1 VLGTVEEDIM
11 MSDKTQVL
19 VIDDD
24 PAIRSFLHTSLS
36 AHGYDVLEAKTGQE
50 GIQQAT
56 HQLPDLILLDLGL
69 PDVNGIEVLENVR
82 SWSAIPVMM
91 LSIQDSDMDKILA
104 FEAGADDYLTKPF
117 SIGELMARL
126 RVMLRRR
133 QTPDLPEPFSNG
145 NLEVDRATRLVKVK
159 GEIVQLTPT
168 KYSLLKLL
176 VQHAGKVLTHK
187 QLWKHIRP
195 SDEYEAHVLRVHVSN
210 MRRKLEDDPGNPI
223 WILTEPG
230 VGYRLTMA

>member
-1 VLGTVEEDIM
+1 
-11 MSDKTQVL
+11 
-19 VIDDD
+19 
-24 PAIRSFLHTSLS
+24 
-36 AHGYDVLEAKTGQE
+36 
-50 GIQQAT
+50 
-56 HQLPDLILLDLGL
+56 
-69 PDVNGIEVLENVR
+69 
-82 SWSAIPVMM
+82 M

-168 KYSLLKLL
+168 EYSLLELL
-176 VQHAGKVLTHK
+176 VHHAGKVLTHK

-195 SDEYEAHVLRVHVSN
+195 SDDYEAHVLRVHVSN
-210 MRRKLEDDPGNPI
+210 MRRKIEDEPGNPI

-230 VGYRLTMA
+230 VGYRLTME